1 MAELAGFATRVI
13 HTGSEP
19 DPVTGAVA
27 VPISLSTTYAQR
39 TPGEA
44 PGAGCATSYGKGF
57 EYSRTGNPTRGSFE
71 RALAAAEGG
80 ARCVAFASGMS
91 ATTAAI
97 HLLSPGDTVIV
108 IDDVYGG
115 SQRFFRRIASPLY
128 GLKFEFV
135 DLTVP
140 GSLEAT
146 LAATPTARMLWL
158 ETPTNPTLKL
168 ADIASLSTV
177 ARAAGLLVVVDNTFM
192 SPYLQ
197 NPLSLGADLV
207 VHSVTKYIGGHSDVV
222 GGAIVMN
229 DLALETRLRFIQN
242 GLGAVPSP
250 FDCWL
255 AHRGLKTLH
264 VRMDRHC
271 SNAAAVAAALEA
283 HPAVE
288 HVLYPGLPS
297 HPQHQLART
306 QARGFGGM
314 ITFYV
319 RGGLPGAR
327 AFLENLHLFV
337 CAESLGAVESL
348 AESPAIMTHA
358 SVPAESRVKLGI
370 SDSLVRL
377 SVGIECV
384 EDLLADVHQALAKVV
399 Y

>member
-1 MAELAGFATRVI
+1 
-13 HTGSEP
+13 
-19 DPVTGAVA
+19 
-27 VPISLSTTYAQR
+27 
-39 TPGEA
+39 
-44 PGAGCATSYGKGF
+44 
-57 EYSRTGNPTRGSFE
+57 
-71 RALAAAEGG
+71 
-80 ARCVAFASGMS
+80 
-91 ATTAAI
+91 
-97 HLLSPGDTVIV
+97 
-108 IDDVYGG
+108 
-115 SQRFFRRIASPLY
+115 
-128 GLKFEFV
+128 
-135 DLTVP
+135 
-140 GSLEAT
+140 
-146 LAATPTARMLWL
+146 
-158 ETPTNPTLKL
+158 
-168 ADIASLSTV
+168 
-177 ARAAGLLVVVDNTFM
+177 
-192 SPYLQ
+192 
-197 NPLSLGADLV
+197 
-207 VHSVTKYIGGHSDVV
+207 
-222 GGAIVMN
+222 MN

>member
-1 MAELAGFATRVI
+1 MFGRNALQPPRTHPRATAVTDPLPPPHRLAGFATRVI

-128 GLKFEFV
+128 GLKFECV

-222 GGAIVMN
+222 SFPTA
-229 DLALETRLRFIQN
+229 
-242 GLGAVPSP
+242 
-250 FDCWL
+250 
-255 AHRGLKTLH
+255 
-264 VRMDRHC
+264 RM
-271 SNAAAVAAALEA
+271 
-283 HPAVE
+283 
-288 HVLYPGLPS
+288 G
-297 HPQHQLART
+297 
-306 QARGFGGM
+306 
-314 ITFYV
+314 
-319 RGGLPGAR
+319 
-327 AFLENLHLFV
+327 V
-337 CAESLGAVESL
+337 CAM
-348 AESPAIMTHA
+348 P
-358 SVPAESRVKLGI
+358 PPP
-370 SDSLVRL
+370 
-377 SVGIECV
+377 
-384 EDLLADVHQALAKVV
+384 QA
-399 Y
+399 